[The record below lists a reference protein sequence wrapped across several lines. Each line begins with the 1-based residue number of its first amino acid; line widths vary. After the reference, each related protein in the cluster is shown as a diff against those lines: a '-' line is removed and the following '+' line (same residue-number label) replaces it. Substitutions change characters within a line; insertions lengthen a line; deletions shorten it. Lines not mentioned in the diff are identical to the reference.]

1 MPKNIAKPNRLE
13 IAGIKDGRDITRPF
27 IGPLLYPLDT
37 VLRSQNHD
45 YKVYTA
51 LLRDSQ
57 VFSCLQQR
65 ISKVISA
72 ETIVDAASDA
82 DIDVAA
88 ADFIRNLLFEIGWDA
103 VCERMLYAIFFGF
116 SIAEIQWTY
125 RDENRRSSAS
135 MCDRK
140 SVSGLTPT

>member
-1 MPKNIAKPNRLE
+1 MKNIATPPKLE
-13 IAGIKDGRDITRPF
+13 IAGLKDGRDITRPF

-57 VFSCLQQR
+57 LFSCLQQR
-65 ISKVISA
+65 IAKLIA
-72 ETIVDAASDA
+72 CETIIDAASDS

-88 ADFIRNLLFEIGWDA
+88 ADFLRLARQW
-103 VCERMLYAIFFGF
+103 VRR
-116 SIAEIQWTY
+116 IASNANSYSE
-125 RDENRRSSAS
+125 
-135 MCDRK
+135 
-140 SVSGLTPT
+140 